1 MTPSNSPAK
10 APLKIFLLSDE
21 KHEGHFRTL
30 TADESTLFWR
40 PTDPKDDLDA
50 TLGEE
55 RFDILI
61 ANYRD
66 STTDVLGAVEELR
79 KLQPKAQI
87 ILVCRKLELEEIMR
101 AIRLGVRD
109 VFTPP
114 LDFRKVASRIE
125 TLALSGGK
133 PHGKPDETALG
144 RWEELIVRLS
154 DEPVPK
160 LVPLPSPQLVDR
172 KPERSALGKLMS
184 SVFRRP

>member
-1 MTPSNSPAK
+1 MTPSSSSAK
-10 APLKIFLLSDE
+10 ALLKIFLLSDE
-21 KHEGHFRTL
+21 KQEGHFRTL
-30 TADESTLFWR
+30 TADELTLFWR

-50 TLGEE
+50 ILGAE
-55 RFDILI
+55 RFDIVI

-66 STTDVLGAVEELR
+66 STTDVLGGVECLR
-79 KLQPKAQI
+79 KRQPNAQI

-154 DEPVPK
+154 D
-160 LVPLPSPQLVDR
+160 VPLLKGVPQTSARTADR
-172 KPERSALGKLMS
+172 KAERSTLRKLIS
-184 SVFRRP
+184 SFFGPK